1 PAVQEPR
8 THPGGAGRDRGPAAA
23 LIASAPAP
31 AAIGAI
37 AGERLSRQ
45 TYPREGGGQP
55 VESPPG
61 GMPERTKGHAWRAC
75 RRATASGVQIPVP
88 PRSLQT
94 GVGRDLLARS
104 PKRRATLG
112 DPFAPDVRAAV
123 RAERPAFGEDSE
135 PPGRAA
141 VWARPGLGLTLSEV
155 GLRGLA
161 LMQRSNRAAQHREGP
176 AGGRAEGVAQL
187 AEPQESLAADV
198 LATGGA
204 RAAHVA

>member
-75 RRATASGVQIPVP
+75 RRVTVSGVQIPVP
-88 PRSLQT
+88 P
-94 GVGRDLLARS
+94 
-104 PKRRATLG
+104 PKEL
-112 DPFAPDVRAAV
+112 F
-123 RAERPAFGEDSE
+123 
-135 PPGRAA
+135 
-141 VWARPGLGLTLSEV
+141 
-155 GLRGLA
+155 
-161 LMQRSNRAAQHREGP
+161 
-176 AGGRAEGVAQL
+176 
-187 AEPQESLAADV
+187 
-198 LATGGA
+198 
-204 RAAHVA
+204 AHVNAYTIRPSAAPRPTGWPGVPPPPRPVGSAGQGKPP